1 MTRPKDVLYILC
13 DLPREKKTKKNKE
26 NEVGTIAEVLK
37 LYLQQKGLW
46 DEQTLRYT
54 FGELQPIKKTVLPVN
69 NYIPFK
75 QRTAQTPSYTIV
87 TRAASMWDTHREGA
101 IARGTL
107 LHELLGALAT
117 QEDIPQVLQQF
128 LTEGR
133 LTEPQCPLLEQQ
145 LHELT
150 YDL

>member
-1 MTRPKDVLYILC
+1 
-13 DLPREKKTKKNKE
+13 
-26 NEVGTIAEVLK
+26 
-37 LYLQQKGLW
+37 
-46 DEQTLRYT
+46 
-54 FGELQPIKKTVLPVN
+54 
-69 NYIPFK
+69 
-75 QRTAQTPSYTIV
+75 
-87 TRAASMWDTHREGA
+87 MWDTHREGA

-150 YDL
+150 SHPLLKAYYTTAYTIYNEREWLDASGEYLRPDRVAYDPKRGTAVIIDYKTGDDHPLYEAQLRGYTQALEQTGWKVEQAFLVFINQQITVKKV